1 MKKYYQ
7 PKSGKKGRFA
17 LRENTYRRIWYLI
30 ADYPYYKAVQRG
42 WTDAMEF
49 SKENL
54 GNEILEEFGKGRMET
69 DGLADYSRE
78 NEVLKDALNLNK
90 GSEETEAVFAN
101 SLEDSEDSI
110 ANSPGDSGD
119 LLANSQD
126 EQDDQFANGHES
138 AAARFAN
145 SPNIAE
151 RIFEYDVEQA
161 QCERYIWA
169 IEDAMEKVPPLYVK
183 YILSHIINRRQYK
196 EMDGVSDRTLKM
208 WVQRFIWHV
217 AHNLG
222 DA

>member
-7 PKSGKKGRFA
+7 PKGGKKGRFA

-42 WTDAMEF
+42 WTDAAIF
-49 SKENL
+49 SKHNQ
-54 GNEILEEFGKGRMET
+54 
-69 DGLADYSRE
+69 
-78 NEVLKDALNLNK
+78 V
-90 GSEETEAVFAN
+90 
-101 SLEDSEDSI
+101 LEDAMAFEGEI
-110 ANSPGDSGD
+110 NAEELPG
-119 LLANSQD
+119 
-126 EQDDQFANGHES
+126 NGQ
-138 AAARFAN
+138 AYVKAKYVN
-145 SPNIAE
+145 CTNIAE
-151 RIFEYDVEQA
+151 PIFEYDVEKNL
-161 QCERYIWA
+161 CERYIWA

-196 EMDGVSDRTLKM
+196 EMEGSNEKTLKM